1 MSDRY
6 ANFAATGAGR
16 ALVKRLG
23 LPDPPKLRRY
33 HPGARDLAGAVL
45 LGGDGRLVEPI
56 ARVLAN
62 LDADVRRPTVTAPG
76 AAETAVPA
84 MAAAPDSAETTV
96 PAMAEAPA
104 SAETTLPAMAEAPA
118 PHEPGVGHATP
129 IAGTTAATDT
139 VDLTEPA
146 LSGRFGA
153 LIFDATGVTSP
164 TKLQDVYAFFHPY
177 ARSLV
182 ACGRVIVFATP
193 PDTATTA
200 DETIA
205 QRALEG
211 FTRSVGKEFGRG
223 TTAQLVYVAPGAEPR
238 IESTLRFLL
247 SGKSAYVSGQV
258 IRIGA
263 AGKPDTDPEIWNWD
277 RPLVGKVALVTG
289 AARGIGA
296 SIAQVLS
303 RDGAIVVCL
312 DVPAAGDSLS
322 QVANEVGGTAFQL
335 DLTAADAPERL
346 VEFIRERYGRIDIV
360 VHNAGITRDKTLA
373 NMSDAMWSTVLAVN
387 LVAPQRVNDA
397 LTRANLMPAGG
408 RIIGVSSIAGIAGNR
423 GQTNYAT
430 SKAGVI
436 GLVTASATALTARG
450 ITVNAVAPGFIE
462 TTMTAKM
469 PVFLREAGRRMNSL
483 AQGGLPID
491 VAETIAWLAS
501 PGSDGVTG
509 NVVRVCG
516 QSLLGA

>member
-1 MSDRY
+1 VSDRY
-6 ANFAATGAGR
+6 ANFAASGAGR
-16 ALVKRLG
+16 ALIKRLG
-23 LPDPPKLRRY
+23 LPDPLRLRRY

-45 LGGDGRLVEPI
+45 LGGDGRLAEPI
-56 ARVLAN
+56 AQVLAK

-84 MAAAPDSAETTV
+84 MAG
-96 PAMAEAPA
+96 APA
-104 SAETTLPAMAEAPA
+104 RV
-118 PHEPGVGHATP
+118 EPGVGIATP
-129 IAGTTAATDT
+129 IARTDHTPSTAIG
-139 VDLTEPA
+139 DLVEPA

-153 LIFDATGVTSP
+153 LIFDATGITSP
-164 TKLQDVYAFFHPY
+164 TRLQDLFAFFQPY

-182 ACGRVIVFATP
+182 ACGRVIVFGSP
-193 PDTATTA
+193 PDAATTA
-200 DETIA
+200 DEAIA

-263 AGKPDTDPEIWNWD
+263 AGKPATDPEIWNWD
-277 RPLVGKVALVTG
+277 RPLVGKIALVTG

-312 DVPAAGDSLS
+312 DVPAAGDALS
-322 QVANEVGGTAFQL
+322 QVANEIGGTAVQL
-335 DLTAADAPERL
+335 DLTAADSPERL
-346 VEFIRERYGRIDIV
+346 VDFIRERYGRIDIV

-387 LVAPQRVNDA
+387 LIAPQRVNDA
-397 LTRANLMPAGG
+397 LTQANLMPAGG
-408 RIIGVSSIAGIAGNR
+408 RIVGVSSVAGLAGNR

-436 GLVTASATALTARG
+436 GLVTASAVALTARG

-462 TTMTAKM
+462 TAMTAKM
-469 PVFLREAGRRMNSL
+469 PMFLREAGRRMNSL

-509 NVVRVCG
+509 NVIRVCG